1 MKDVAGKDLKIGM
14 LSMFNKMK
22 EENYFP
28 EFTKIKNISALYKG
42 SGSKQSLENQRGI
55 IIGLVFNN
63 IIMDM
68 MYNDYYK
75 TVDNEMS
82 DSNLGS
88 RRNKNVRNHTWVI
101 HGIMNEALRTKNGE
115 VDLLIQ
121 DFRQCFDSLSVD
133 TVINHLYD
141 SGIKDNKLNLIDK
154 ADRSSYIKVNT
165 PVGSTETN

>member
-1 MKDVAGKDLKIGM
+1 
-14 LSMFNKMK
+14 
-22 EENYFP
+22 
-28 EFTKIKNISALYKG
+28 
-42 SGSKQSLENQRGI
+42 
-55 IIGLVFNN
+55 
-63 IIMDM
+63 MDM
-68 MYNDYYK
+68 IYNDYYE

-141 SGIKDNKLNLIDK
+141 SGIRDNKLNLIDK
-154 ADRSSYIKVNT
+154 ADRSSTIKVNT
-165 PVGSTETN
+165 PVGSTETNEIRDSVLQGEKLGSLKCSNSIDKTGKQCLEDGTDLYL